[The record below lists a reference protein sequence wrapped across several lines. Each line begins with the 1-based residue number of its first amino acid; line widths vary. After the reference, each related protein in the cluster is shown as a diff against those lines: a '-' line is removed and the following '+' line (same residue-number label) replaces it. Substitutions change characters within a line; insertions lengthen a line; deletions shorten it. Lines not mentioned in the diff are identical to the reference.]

1 MSEAA
6 FFLVAAHIFR
16 NVHFG
21 VIAIMS
27 IPLMKFLLYLT
38 VLQLD
43 TALTNIV
50 IISLQCLLEQ

>member
-16 NVHFG
+16 YVHFG